1 MYAPE
6 EAQNAITV
14 RHIAKVLEIAVV
26 KLWKW
31 GRAMLKLWARHHAGY
46 ATDSCSFNQV
56 YQLFLYIVVD
66 GPVTSKCLAS
76 FSVAGHRG
84 Y

>member
-31 GRAMLKLWARHHAGY
+31 GRAMLKLWARHHAGFVIKEN
-46 ATDSCSFNQV
+46 TEDTQKGNRKGGSNNETIF
-56 YQLFLYIVVD
+56 
-66 GPVTSKCLAS
+66 
-76 FSVAGHRG
+76 
-84 Y
+84 